1 MKHFLNT
8 QDWHRADLRRADFTY
23 ARMAFT
29 KLGGADLRGACV
41 WGADLR
47 YADFTGA
54 DLRGITW
61 DVCTSWKGAYVKD
74 ALMDEDLRA
83 ALDIDA
89 LGYVTSDTAYQH

>member
-1 MKHFLNT
+1 
-8 QDWHRADLRRADFTY
+8 
-23 ARMAFT
+23 MAFM
-29 KLGGADLRGACV
+29 KLDGADLRGACV
-41 WGADLR
+41 CGADLR
-47 YADFTGA
+47 YADLTRA

-61 DVCTSWKGAYVKD
+61 DVYTSWVGAYVKD